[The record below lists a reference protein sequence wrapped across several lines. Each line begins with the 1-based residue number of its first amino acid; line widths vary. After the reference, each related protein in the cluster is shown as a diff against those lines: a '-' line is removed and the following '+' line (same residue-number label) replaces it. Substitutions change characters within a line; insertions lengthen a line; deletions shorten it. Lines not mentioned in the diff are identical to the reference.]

1 MLDQNQKWQKKK
13 TKKKHGIIQE
23 VIKGFPEEF
32 LTKVRSELKEILN
45 WVKKKGTNLP
55 GRSSSIFS
63 SPLQEQASL
72 VAQTVKESAHNAED
86 LGSIPGSR
94 RAPGEQKGNPLQHS
108 CLENPMGGGAW

>member
-1 MLDQNQKWQKKK
+1 M
-13 TKKKHGIIQE
+13 
-23 VIKGFPEEF
+23 
-32 LTKVRSELKEILN
+32 
-45 WVKKKGTNLP
+45 NLP

-94 RAPGEQKGNPLQHS
+94 RAPGEQNGNPL
-108 CLENPMGGGAW
+108 